1 MTPESFNAA
10 LAQRKFE
17 AADIL
22 LVQARMGSNPDRIR
36 AASAIL
42 RIAFFPTPPRA
53 TDRLSS
59 AGRCSTPESPD
70 SPRMPNATIR
80 ADAPQAESLQV
91 SRRGQ
96 IDESGGAR
104 SAAPGEQTISS
115 PIPQGSYSTAPAPTV
130 VIAPTHTP
138 VQRIPLNS
146 S

>member
-1 MTPESFNAA
+1 MSPESFNAA
-10 LAQRKFE
+10 LAKRKLE
-17 AADIL
+17 AIDIL
-22 LVQARMGSNPDRIR
+22 LIQTKRGSDADRIR

-70 SPRMPNATIR
+70 SPRTPNATIR

-115 PIPQGSYSTAPAPTV
+115 PIPQGSYSPATAPTL
-130 VIAPTHTP
+130 VIAPTLAFAP
-138 VQRIPLNS
+138 LIPLNS

>member
-42 RIAFFPTPPRA
+42 RIAFFPVPSASNR
-53 TDRLSS
+53 SS
-59 AGRCSTPESPD
+59 AQPSPA
-70 SPRMPNATIR
+70 S
-80 ADAPQAESLQV
+80 QAEGLPVHS
-91 SRRGQ
+91 RGQ
-96 IDESGGAR
+96 SDESSR
-104 SAAPGEQTISS
+104 SAAPGEPPNPNPTAQR
-115 PIPQGSYSTAPAPTV
+115 SYSTAPAPTV